1 MTNEEVLK
9 KLLDTLKDD
18 LDFYNDLLKELAV
31 DIMAEG
37 FSKFPVFVAHQHEVK
52 LGEMVLDHKEY
63 ARDYSINATTIEELL
78 EKKLIAADKEND
90 FKQTYKDPRKFMCIL
105 FVRPDGANFI
115 FMPYKKN
122 NNRKDE
128 E

>member
-1 MTNEEVLK
+1 MNTEEVFK

-52 LGEMVLDHKEY
+52 LGEMVLDHK
-63 ARDYSINATTIEELL
+63 
-78 EKKLIAADKEND
+78 
-90 FKQTYKDPRKFMCIL
+90 
-105 FVRPDGANFI
+105 
-115 FMPYKKN
+115 
-122 NNRKDE
+122 
-128 E
+128 

>member
-1 MTNEEVLK
+1 MNTEEVLK

-18 LDFYNDLLKELAV
+18 LDFYNDLLKELAI

-37 FSKFPVFVAHQHEVK
+37 FSKYPVFVAHQHEVK

-90 FKQTYKDPRKFMCIL
+90 FKQAYKDPRKFMCIL
-105 FVRPDGANFI
+105 FVRTDGANFI

-122 NNRKDE
+122 NKQKE
-128 E
+128 TE